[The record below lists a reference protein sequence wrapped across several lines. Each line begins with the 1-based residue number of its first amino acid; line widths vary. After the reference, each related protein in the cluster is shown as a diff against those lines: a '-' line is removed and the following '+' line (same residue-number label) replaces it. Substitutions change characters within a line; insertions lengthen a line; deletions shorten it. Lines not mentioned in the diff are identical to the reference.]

1 MVITLYSRHW
11 CSLEDEKRDREQGGW
26 REKQTNDLSIGSSYL
41 FIKASKIFLSIE
53 KSNKIVKNTRLLPEL
68 CWAIRPNFIPDLR
81 FVWWK
86 KLNMYQPRDTKQDDR
101 QWFQHKLHLLKES
114 REEAAQGRDSGPRRE
129 SSCEP
134 EHWTKEMK
142 AAFLG
147 VACMWWGVD
156 WVTVLTALRKGRCES
171 LRECCWCNSW
181 MQKWRLEITCS

>member
-11 CSLEDEKRDREQGGW
+11 CSLEDEKRDRERGGW

-53 KSNKIVKNTRLLPEL
+53 KSNKIVKNTTLLPEL

-101 QWFQHKLHLLKES
+101 QWFQHKLHLLKEF
-114 REEAAQGRDSGPRRE
+114 REEAAQGRDSGPHRE

-134 EHWTKEMK
+134 EHWTKRGDESSIPRHCLHVMRGGLSHRPDSAQK
-142 AAFLG
+142 G
-147 VACMWWGVD
+147 KMWEPQRM
-156 WVTVLTALRKGRCES
+156 LL
-171 LRECCWCNSW
+171 
-181 MQKWRLEITCS
+181 M